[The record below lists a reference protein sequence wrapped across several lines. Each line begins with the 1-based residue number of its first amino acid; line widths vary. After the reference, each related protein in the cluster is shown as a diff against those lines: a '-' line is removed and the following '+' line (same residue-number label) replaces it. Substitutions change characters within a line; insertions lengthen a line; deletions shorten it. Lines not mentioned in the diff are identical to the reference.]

1 MAKGNVKTKQQLEK
15 RLRELRKVI
24 GYRIQEVTPTPID
37 EEFGISTGNFIHE
50 VCIITDEQAAKR
62 FIKKHPKLSSEPI
75 LGVTSL
81 AEAEEI
87 FQCQR
92 ALEKFD

>member
-1 MAKGNVKTKQQLEK
+1 MTKGKIKTKQQLEQ

-24 GYRIQEVTPTPID
+24 GYRIQEITPEPID
-37 EEFGISTGNFIHE
+37 PEFGISTGNFVHE

-62 FIKKHPKLSSEPI
+62 FIKKHPKLSSKPI
-75 LGVTSL
+75 FGVTSL

-92 ALEKFD
+92 ALEKLD